1 MLVELSQLS
10 RDDNAAPFRFQEQDT
25 LGNSKATGFVSL
37 RCQVKV
43 RGRDQDPPAVYLKKG
58 KLVKLD
64 ASGGAS
70 VAELG
75 QSAGRIRGG
84 AKLSPAPSMHSSASL
99 RWVLHAI
106 VFGPQHRPGRLGRL
120 ILWLRN

>member
-1 MLVELSQLS
+1 MLVELNQRS
-10 RDDNAAPFRFQEQDT
+10 RDDNAAPLHFQDQDT

-43 RGRDQDPPAVYLKKG
+43 RARDQDPPAVYLKKG

-75 QSAGRIRGG
+75 PSAVCIRGG
-84 AKLSPAPSMHSSASL
+84 AKLRPAPSTH
-99 RWVLHAI
+99 
-106 VFGPQHRPGRLGRL
+106 
-120 ILWLRN
+120 